1 MVTPKLFRI
10 NFVYSATIIYFYNGS
25 VYGQM
30 KAMSSKR
37 REAALVYTAGISF
50 LGLFATGCGNFQKSE
65 TSISATP
72 QKTPGTA
79 GADKTVD
86 SVPSTTTTYPPTTI
100 YMVEP
105 PRAMTEAEQVENSL
119 IIANEIRP
127 ALENMA
133 VPVVEPIN
141 QDQAEV
147 TAGNEFILEADA
159 AGNCGAIL
167 SVSTLEIVEDGK
179 TKPTNSR
186 RLGVKFIGKLS
197 IVADGNSYTAS
208 NFNSTYATLVHDD
221 PGFYINR
228 NNEFE
233 PGNPA
238 SVQSAL
244 INMRDVVTSACSYE
258 VPPTSP

>member
-1 MVTPKLFRI
+1 MGL
-10 NFVYSATIIYFYNGS
+10 
-25 VYGQM
+25 
-30 KAMSSKR
+30 KR
-37 REAALVYTAGISF
+37 RETALVYAAGISF
-50 LGLFATGCGNFQKSE
+50 LGLFVAGCGNFQKSE
-65 TSISATP
+65 TNTSATP
-72 QKTPGTA
+72 QKTPATA
-79 GADKTVD
+79 GVE
-86 SVPSTTTTYPPTTI
+86 SVPDTTTTTYPPPTPTTI
-100 YMVEP
+100 YLVEP